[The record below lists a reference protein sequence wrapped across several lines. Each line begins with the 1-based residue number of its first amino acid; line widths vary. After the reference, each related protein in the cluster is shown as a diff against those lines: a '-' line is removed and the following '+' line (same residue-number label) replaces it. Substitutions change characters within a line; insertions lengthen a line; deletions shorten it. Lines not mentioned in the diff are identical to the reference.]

1 MNALARAPR
10 LLDERLGVLE
20 ARLRSGDEGVWLEY
34 VATVQALTAA
44 LAHSAPGA
52 GGKLVSTRELGQL
65 MGLSPKTILRRR
77 AKGQIQGAVEL
88 GRRGRAAVRWDV
100 GAAVSGAGR

>member
-10 LLDERLGVLE
+10 LLNERLSVLE
-20 ARLRSGDEGVWLEY
+20 ARLQSGDEGAWPEY

-44 LAHSAPGA
+44 LAHSAPGS
-52 GGKLVSTRELGQL
+52 GGRLVSTRELGQL
-65 MGLSPKTILRRR
+65 MGISPKTILRRK